1 MASHSAILFQLGASH
16 HTAPLAVREK
26 LALDAARASE
36 LATRLGQ
43 IAEVSEFAFVNT
55 CNRVELYGVASS
67 PAAFPA
73 LHAALSA
80 VTGCTTAELDSTV
93 ILRQNHAAIGHL
105 FAVAAGLDSQILGE
119 TEILGQVKQA
129 YDAALAQHWTGPV
142 LNRVFQKTFQAAKY
156 IRTNTGIGT
165 GQISIATVAVD
176 LAGRIFGELAHPKI
190 LVVGAGDIGLKTV
203 QAFQSRG
210 ATTITVAS
218 RTLAKAEEAAALAGG
233 WALSLTDL
241 PEAIAGADIIA
252 SSTASPDFILTRELI
267 AAAIKRRPARP
278 LFLIDLA
285 LPRDVDPATAELA
298 NVFLYNLDDLAK
310 IAEENLTQREAE
322 VAHCRAILADRT
334 AALWPQIA
342 HSLSAPRAS

>member
-1 MASHSAILFQLGASH
+1 MAAHPAILFQLGASH

-26 LALDAARASE
+26 LALDAARASA
-36 LATRLGQ
+36 LASRLGQ
-43 IAEVSEFAFVNT
+43 IAEVGEFALVNT

-67 PAAFPA
+67 NAAFPA

-80 VTGCTTAELDSTV
+80 VTGCTTAELDSVV
-93 ILRQNHAAIGHL
+93 ILRQNEAAIGHL

-129 YDAALAQHWTGPV
+129 YEAALAQHWTGPV
-142 LNRVFQKTFQAAKY
+142 LNRVFQKTFQAAKH
-156 IRTNTGIGT
+156 IRTNTGIGA

-176 LAGRIFGELAHPKI
+176 LAGRIFGELAQTKI

-210 ATTITVAS
+210 ATAITVAS

-233 WALSLTDL
+233 WALSLADL
-241 PEAIAGADIIA
+241 PTAIAEADIIA
-252 SSTASPDFILTRELI
+252 SSTSSPDFILTRELI
-267 AAAIKRRPARP
+267 ATGMKRRPARP
-278 LFLIDLA
+278 LFLVDLA

-298 NVFLYNLDDLAK
+298 NVFLYNLDDLAV
-310 IAEENLTQREAE
+310 IAEENLAQREAE
-322 VAHCRAILADRT
+322 VAKCQAILADRT
-334 AALWPQIA
+334 AALWPQVA
-342 HSLSAPRAS
+342 HSLNAPHAS

>member
-1 MASHSAILFQLGASH
+1 MASHPAILFQLGASH
-16 HTAPLAVREK
+16 HTASLAVREK
-26 LALDAARASE
+26 LALDDARASA
-36 LATRLGQ
+36 LATRVGQ
-43 IAEVSEFAFVNT
+43 IAEVSEFALVNT

-80 VTGCTTAELDSTV
+80 VTGCTTAELDSAV

-129 YDAALAQHWTGPV
+129 YDTALAHHWTGPV
-142 LNRVFQKTFQAAKY
+142 LNRVFQKTFQAAKH
-156 IRTNTGIGT
+156 IRTNTGIGA

-176 LAGRIFGELAHPKI
+176 LAGRIFGELAQIKI

-210 ATTITVAS
+210 ATAIAVAS
-218 RTLAKAEEAAALAGG
+218 RTLAKAEEAAAHAGG
-233 WALSLTDL
+233 WALSLADL
-241 PEAIAGADIIA
+241 PAAIAEADIIA
-252 SSTASPDFILTRELI
+252 SSTSSPDFILTRELI
-267 AAAIKRRPARP
+267 AAGIKRRPARP

-298 NVFLYNLDDLAK
+298 NVFLYNLDDLAE
-310 IAEENLTQREAE
+310 IAAENLAQREAE
-322 VAHCRAILADRT
+322 VAKCQAILADRT
-334 AALWPQIA
+334 AALWPQVA
-342 HSLSAPRAS
+342 HSLNAPQAS

>member
-1 MASHSAILFQLGASH
+1 MAAHPAILFQLGASH

-26 LALDAARASE
+26 LALDAARANA
-36 LATRLGQ
+36 LGTRLGQ

-55 CNRVELYGVASS
+55 CNRVELYGVVSTS
-67 PAAFPA
+67 DAFPA
-73 LHAALSA
+73 LHAALGA
-80 VTGCTTAELDSTV
+80 VTGCTPAELDSAVT
-93 ILRQNHAAIGHL
+93 LRQNQAAIGHL

-129 YDAALAQHWTGPV
+129 YDTALAQHWTGPV

-156 IRTNTGIGT
+156 IRTNTGIGA

-176 LAGRIFGELAHPKI
+176 LAGRIFGELAQTKI

-210 ATTITVAS
+210 ATAITVAS

-233 WALSLTDL
+233 WALSLADL
-241 PEAIAGADIIA
+241 PTAIAEADIIA
-252 SSTASPDFILTRELI
+252 SSTSSPDFILTRELI
-267 AAAIKRRPARP
+267 ATGMKRRPARP
-278 LFLIDLA
+278 LFLVDLA

-298 NVFLYNLDDLAK
+298 NVFLYNLDDLAE
-310 IAEENLTQREAE
+310 IAAENLAQREAE
-322 VAHCRAILADRT
+322 VAQCQAILADRT
-334 AALWPQIA
+334 AALWPQVA
-342 HSLSAPRAS
+342 HSLNAPQAS

>member
-1 MASHSAILFQLGASH
+1 MAAHPAILFQLGASH

-26 LALDAARASE
+26 LALDAARASA

-73 LHAALSA
+73 LHAALGA
-80 VTGCTTAELDSTV
+80 VTGCTPAELDSAVT
-93 ILRQNHAAIGHL
+93 LRQNQAAIGHL

-129 YDAALAQHWTGPV
+129 YDTALAQHWTGPV
-142 LNRVFQKTFQAAKY
+142 LNRLFQKTFQAAKY
-156 IRTNTGIGT
+156 IRTNTGIGA

-176 LAGRIFGELAHPKI
+176 LAGRIFGELAQTKI

-210 ATTITVAS
+210 ATAITVAS

-233 WALSLTDL
+233 WALSLADL
-241 PEAIAGADIIA
+241 PTAIAEADIIA
-252 SSTASPDFILTRELI
+252 SSTSSPDFILTRELI
-267 AAAIKRRPARP
+267 ATGMKQRPARP
-278 LFLIDLA
+278 LFLVDLA

-298 NVFLYNLDDLAK
+298 NVFLYNLDDLAV
-310 IAEENLTQREAE
+310 IAEENLAQREAE
-322 VAHCRAILADRT
+322 VAQCQAILADRT
-334 AALWPQIA
+334 AALWPQVA
-342 HSLSAPRAS
+342 HSLNAPQAS